1 MNGILTQK
9 NGFSLDYRKML
20 GFGRLR
26 ETDFVELGGKIV
38 AAHAAVCKLRETGKI
53 KTGELVLFPTLPYVQ
68 AGNLNTADSI
78 ADILTYA
85 ESLRDTTQAVVSI
98 GIGGSYLGARVLIES
113 LLDTYWNSLSAEER
127 QGRPKIYFSG
137 NNLDAEAL
145 DSLIHQ
151 LLRQA
156 KAHSGRYK
164 VNLIVVSKSG
174 TTLENA
180 ASFMTLYTRLGE
192 HRNLIDVHMTAITQ
206 PSPDGKNPLE
216 QLAKEQG
223 WKIFR
228 VPAGVGGRFCV
239 FSDAGLLIGA
249 IAGLGILEL
258 LRGAK
263 DMQEACSSG
272 DIHEN
277 AALMSATLK
286 YLAREKYGKC
296 IEVFMPYSE
305 KLKALAEW
313 YVQLLAESL
322 GKKHDLNGNTVN
334 YSRTPLVAVGS
345 TDMHAQ
351 TQEHQEG
358 MDNKVLQFIRIENP
372 NVDVVVPQAFV
383 QAEFFGQFTGL
394 SFNKIND
401 MALQANADALDSEGR
416 FSMVANIP
424 KLNEY
429 YLGALLY
436 FCMLSVAYEAELAGI
451 NAFDQPGVE
460 VYKRFLREQMRE

>member
-9 NGFSLDYRKML
+9 NGFSLDYSKML

-26 ETDFVELGGKIV
+26 QTDFVEVGGKMV
-38 AAHAAVCKLRETGKI
+38 PAHAAVCKLRETGHI

-68 AGNLNTADSI
+68 EGNLNTPESI
-78 ADILTYA
+78 ADIIDYA
-85 ESLRDTTQAVVSI
+85 DSLRGNTHAVVSI
-98 GIGGSYLGARVLIES
+98 GIGGSYLGARVLVES
-113 LLDTYWNSLSAEER
+113 LLDTYWNSLSDEER
-127 QGRPKIYFSG
+127 QGRPRIYFSG

-145 DSLIHQ
+145 DSLVKQ
-151 LLRQA
+151 LLSQA
-156 KAHSGRYK
+156 KTQGGGYK

-180 ASFMTLYTRLGE
+180 ASFMTMYTRLHE
-192 HRNLIDVHMTAITQ
+192 HKNLIDIDMTVVTQ
-206 PSPDGKNPLE
+206 PSPEGKNPLE

-228 VPAGVGGRFCV
+228 VPEGVGGRFCV

-249 IAGLGILEL
+249 IAGLNIHDL

-263 DMQEACSSG
+263 AMQEECSSG
-272 DIHEN
+272 DPREN
-277 AALMSATLK
+277 AALLAATVK
-286 YLAREKYGKC
+286 YIAREKYGKC

-322 GKKHDLNGNTVN
+322 GKKYDLNGNIVH

-358 MDNKVLQFIRIENP
+358 MNNKILQFIRIEQP
-372 NVDVVVPQAFV
+372 KVDVVVPEAFV
-383 QAEFFGQFTGL
+383 QAEFFGQFAGL
-394 SFNKIND
+394 SFNAIND
-401 MALQANADALDSEGR
+401 MALKANADALDSEGR
-416 FSMVANIP
+416 FSMVVNLP
-424 KLNEY
+424 VLNEY
-429 YLGALLY
+429 YLGALMY
-436 FCMLSVAYEAELAGI
+436 FCMLSIAYEAELAGI

-460 VYKRFLREQMRE
+460 VYKRFLREQMRK